1 MYDLYINENTFFL
14 FFVKL
19 SFILYLLIIRNLKT
33 ALHYAV
39 DGSHNNAVKM
49 LLEGNW
55 GDVNSVDSKG
65 WTPLMRAGKYT
76 KYKNNN

>member
-1 MYDLYINENTFFL
+1 MPIIFYLY
-14 FFVKL
+14 FVKL
-19 SFILYLLIIRNLKT
+19 SYTIFNKIIIRNSKT

-39 DGSHNNAVKM
+39 DGSHNDAVKM

-76 KYKNNN
+76 

>member
-1 MYDLYINENTFFL
+1 MLNYP
-14 FFVKL
+14 
-19 SFILYLLIIRNLKT
+19 ILYLIIIRNSKT

-39 DGSHNNAVKM
+39 DGSHNDAVKM

-76 KYKNNN
+76 YYKNIN